1 MSTLNTLFAQAAAD
15 LAAAQQ
21 QILAG
26 NQTGISITVSCTVT
40 SNQEGGF
47 RWGPGNTNKA
57 SVTTVLLEY
66 FPQLQ
71 ATLNKEITVL
81 TAKFST
87 GDSSGPAV
95 VISAPTPLQ
104 INYTIELLGTSFT
117 PETPAAGDNT
127 GIVYG
132 VPPTSVAGSPF
143 FTLSFCNYNPSPT
156 FG

>member
-95 VISAPTPLQ
+95 V
-104 INYTIELLGTSFT
+104 NYTIELLGTSFT